1 MIRGER
7 TINSE
12 DGIRSA
18 REWVAGQSYNDEALN
33 NNERTVKG

>member
-1 MIRGER
+1 MRRAAPIRGEW

-18 REWVAGQSYNDEALN
+18 SFGSSYNDEALN
-33 NNERTVKG
+33 NNENR